1 MPIWL
6 IGVGLVGAYL
16 WWTGALGGGA
26 TSASTVG
33 WVPMG
38 NPAPLAPE
46 QRDAYAQAFAQKPGT
61 VIRFLI
67 QNKNG
72 TAALAIGTIDDVKI
86 QDNKRLWKVSL
97 ISASVVGTI
106 MDPGGVTT
114 LPAPGAV
121 FIIGDQH
128 ISA

>member
-16 WWTGALGGGA
+16 WWTGAIGDGAGGG
-26 TSASTVG
+26 STNG
-33 WVPMG
+33 WTPVG
-38 NPAPLAPE
+38 NPVPLTPE

-61 VIRFLI
+61 AIRFLL
-67 QNKNG
+67 QSPKG
-72 TAALAIGTIDDVKI
+72 EKALAIGSIQDVKI

-97 ISASVVGTI
+97 ISASPAGSASTA
-106 MDPGGVTT
+106 
-114 LPAPGAV
+114 LPTPGAI

-128 ISA
+128 ISG